1 MVTTSNKYSVILV
14 SYSVGTTILIAG
26 RLALAVRWLPFST
39 AFVVQRTRQQQHQR
53 TLPWSYRP
61 YYSHTIPSSP
71 LSPYSS
77 SSSSSSSPPF
87 LSSSSTIVSFSSRR
101 QNNNDKDDN
110 NNIEDSDIDRLF
122 ASPSTPTPTWNYVPY
137 NPNNR
142 KNKNPNNRNN
152 NNNSSNR
159 INTQR
164 RTFSTSWTVPK
175 HINIPEKEDA
185 LEINFVRSSGAGGQN
200 VNKLSTK
207 VEIRMNTNS
216 KSLSSWLPDEVRIRL
231 KEQQS
236 NRINKVGILTLTS
249 QENRTQGLNKKSAL
263 DKLRSMILEAWP
275 RPVIRKQR
283 TGVSKAA
290 KRRNKEFKNRRSE
303 TKQNRKR
310 VDW

>member
-1 MVTTSNKYSVILV
+1 V
-14 SYSVGTTILIAG
+14 
-26 RLALAVRWLPFST
+26 
-39 AFVVQRTRQQQHQR
+39 
-53 TLPWSYRP
+53 
-61 YYSHTIPSSP
+61 
-71 LSPYSS
+71 
-77 SSSSSSSPPF
+77 SPP
-87 LSSSSTIVSFSSRR
+87 
-101 QNNNDKDDN
+101 
-110 NNIEDSDIDRLF
+110 
-122 ASPSTPTPTWNYVPY
+122 TPTPTWNYVPY
-137 NPNNR
+137 NPNNGNN
-142 KNKNPNNRNN
+142 NKSNNRNN
-152 NNNSSNR
+152 SNSINR
-159 INTQR
+159 INIQR
-164 RTFSTSWTVPK
+164 RQFSTSWTVPK

-249 QENRTQGLNKKSAL
+249 QENRTQGLNKKSAIN
-263 DKLRSMILEAWP
+263 KLRLMILAAWP